1 MYDKVYIKKSDL
13 QYTNLFQSNYL
24 EEFCKIMDVSS
35 LRSKTVSIIL
45 RNDEHWTMD
54 VFWSELSML
63 DQDHFETNIWY
74 QIIAQWARAT
84 YFEMVLK
91 FDTDGASS

>member
-35 LRSKTVSIIL
+35 LGSKTVSIIL

-74 QIIAQWARAT
+74 KIIAQWARAT

-91 FDTDGASS
+91 FDMDRAS